1 MPQRLHRLR
10 RLRSRAGILEDRPV
24 KRRPLLYVDVDYSTS
39 AFTNSIDEF
48 IEHEDLPLSQEL
60 VERCERWTKAY
71 DRLLDADMDND
82 EACDRF
88 FEEMEAEQKEIC
100 RLARLELPCF
110 RILTRPMR

>member
-1 MPQRLHRLR
+1 MKL
-10 RLRSRAGILEDRPV
+10 
-24 KRRPLLYVDVDYSTS
+24 RPLLYIDVDYSTS
-39 AFTNSIDEF
+39 AFTNSIGEF

-60 VERCERWTKAY
+60 VERWTKAY
-71 DRLLDADMDND
+71 DRLLDAAMDND
-82 EACDRF
+82 EARDRF

>member
-1 MPQRLHRLR
+1 MPQRLH

-24 KRRPLLYVDVDYSTS
+24 KRQPLLYVDD
-39 AFTNSIDEF
+39 SIGEF
-48 IEHEDLPLSQEL
+48 IEHKDLPLSQEL

-82 EACDRF
+82 EARDRF

>member
-1 MPQRLHRLR
+1 M
-10 RLRSRAGILEDRPV
+10 

-82 EACDRF
+82 EARDRF

-100 RLARLELPCF
+100 RPARLELPCF

>member
-1 MPQRLHRLR
+1 M
-10 RLRSRAGILEDRPV
+10 
-24 KRRPLLYVDVDYSTS
+24 KRQPLLYVDVDYSMP
-39 AFTNSIDEF
+39 AFTNSIGEF
-48 IEHEDLPLSQEL
+48 IELEDLPLSQEL

-71 DRLLDADMDND
+71 DRLLVLAINNR
-82 EACDRF
+82 ENLDRF

>member
-1 MPQRLHRLR
+1 M
-10 RLRSRAGILEDRPV
+10 
-24 KRRPLLYVDVDYSTS
+24 KRQPLLYVDVDYSTS
-39 AFTNSIDEF
+39 AFTNSIGEF

-71 DRLLDADMDND
+71 YRLLDADMDND

-88 FEEMEAEQKEIC
+88 FEEMAEQKEIC
-100 RLARLELPCF
+100 RLARLELPYF

>member
-24 KRRPLLYVDVDYSTS
+24 KRQPLLYVDVDYSTS
-39 AFTNSIDEF
+39 AFTNSIGEF

-71 DRLLDADMDND
+71 YRLLDADMDND

-100 RLARLELPCF
+100 RLVRLELPYF